1 LLNPVILPFREKI
14 DNMEKEKIL
23 NIVTDVKNKSNK
35 DLQESLIFLSE
46 EFDNTKNLIIDL
58 TRHMDSVEDIYNK
71 VNEEIKKRTIK

>member
-1 LLNPVILPFREKI
+1 
-14 DNMEKEKIL
+14 MEKEKIL

>member
-1 LLNPVILPFREKI
+1 
-14 DNMEKEKIL
+14 MEKEKIL

-35 DLQESLIFLSE
+35 DLQEALIFLSE

>member
-1 LLNPVILPFREKI
+1 VILPFREKI

>member
-1 LLNPVILPFREKI
+1 VILPFREKI

-35 DLQESLIFLSE
+35 DLQEALIFLSE